1 MGALELTN
9 SLWEPR
15 WNSNIDYLITK
26 NAEIRFNTKN
36 ESLLVKE
43 DYAGGAR
50 FRFAYDLKDKVPEI
64 PVLTF
69 EKNITGT
76 SDIIFEGKALDNLKH
91 LDGHQIVKVNDTA
104 DKDAFRLSSKYRKGI
119 YTLSLQQR
127 PEGFFTKV
135 QERDDLRFMH
145 NRLKPPI
152 PYSPCV

>member
-1 MGALELTN
+1 MASLRPTLNQLSSWQEHLYSDVDPFHYIEVTDNSHVIGQTISLDEFHLEN

-15 WNSNIDYLITK
+15 WDSDVGELKTT
-26 NAEIRFNTKN
+26 NADIRFNTKS

-43 DYAGGAR
+43 NYAGGAR

-91 LDGHQIVKVNDTA
+91 LDGH
-104 DKDAFRLSSKYRKGI
+104 
-119 YTLSLQQR
+119 
-127 PEGFFTKV
+127 
-135 QERDDLRFMH
+135 
-145 NRLKPPI
+145 
-152 PYSPCV
+152 